1 MFKFYK
7 SSTSW
12 IIGSEGDL
20 SFPANELM
28 IRYLGP
34 LNEIDQVR
42 IMHLDGKQIFQ
53 GNVTNIIKNVGGDK
67 YATYVEFITTV
78 SDYFTTGLPTEQI
91 TDLIEAVY
99 VTKIKKADGTTINP
113 ATEESLALIKTA
125 IENSGGTTL
134 KSFSRQIQ
142 RTVPTTAYTAGQVVA
157 DVSAAF
163 LPILNVAKADRT
175 GVKIVRVRIQTSDT
189 GCGGKKFNVHLY
201 NEAPTFLADYANFS
215 ISYANATKRV
225 GAIPVV
231 MGTGNMNTVGMNDW
245 NQIIL
250 NPSARD
256 IYFILESVDGFTPT
270 ASTYF
275 QITID
280 CELSNN

>member
-1 MFKFYK
+1 MNSATKELQIAQLQK
-7 SSTSW
+7 MDNLTAGNTS
-12 IIGSEGDL
+12 IVDKLDDVVTAVNTATDETVVEKIDL
-20 SFPANELM
+20 
-28 IRYLGP
+28 
-34 LNEIDQVR
+34 
-42 IMHLDGKQIFQ
+42 
-53 GNVTNIIKNVGGDK
+53 TN
-67 YATYVEFITTV
+67 
-78 SDYFTTGLPTEQI
+78 
-91 TDLIEAVY
+91 
-99 VTKIKKADGTTINP
+99 TKIDSTNTKLDTLNTTLQ
-113 ATEESLALIKTA
+113 S
-125 IENSGGTTL
+125 SGGTTL

-142 RTVPTTAYTAGQVVA
+142 RTAPTTAYTAGQVVA

-163 LPILNVAKADRT
+163 LPILNVAKANGT

-201 NEAPTFLADYANFS
+201 NEAPTFQADYANFA

-225 GAIPVV
+225 GAIPIV

-250 NPSARD
+250 NPAARD
-256 IYFILESVDGFTPT
+256 VYFILESVDGFTPT